1 MRERGFLSMIIIDI
15 LFYPVMAWQVET
27 HKYPILIRFPLHPS
41 SSQHIY
47 PIPWWELRRD
57 HRIPGW
63 KSRISNWFSCMC
75 NICTYIYM
83 WLYEIICIWL
93 YVYIDIHIYIWLC
106 IYRYIHPISHAYVY
120 TYVNTSLYTVPYD
133 YNILLHRERYRYR
146 RYMIMLMMVMVYYAT
161 GLFHL
166 VILTRRCARSQLGD
180 HQWAH
185 HASIAARPGKG
196 WSFWWEDMH
205 IWFYMYIWTYVS
217 MYICVY
223 IHTYIYII
231 LYICVFVS
239 YISI

>member
-1 MRERGFLSMIIIDI
+1 MLFWRKDLFVPAAATAAGFKKTLCPDALPLAVGRGSADI
-15 LFYPVMAWQVET
+15 
-27 HKYPILIRFPLHPS
+27 
-41 SSQHIY
+41 
-47 PIPWWELRRD
+47 
-57 HRIPGW
+57 G
-63 KSRISNWFSCMC
+63 
-75 NICTYIYM
+75 
-83 WLYEIICIWL
+83 
-93 YVYIDIHIYIWLC
+93 LC

-161 GLFHL
+161 RLFHL
-166 VILTRRCARSQLGD
+166 VIIIRRCARSQLGD

-223 IHTYIYII
+223 IHIYHIYSYIIYMCVCVILYVYIY
-231 LYICVFVS
+231 V
-239 YISI
+239 